1 MPFEKNVKIGL
12 KERKCKDFEDMIY
25 ILNSTKEE
33 SSEQKVRKSH
43 ESNTQKLPR
52 QKEVYEK
59 IKTMKL
65 FF

>member
-1 MPFEKNVKIGL
+1 
-12 KERKCKDFEDMIY
+12 MIY
-25 ILNSTKEE
+25 ILNLTKEE

-52 QKEVYEK
+52 QKKVYEK